1 VDESQMESGS
11 VNRKHITKRHHRGF
25 TLVEILVTSVMAGVM
40 VMGFLT
46 VTVDFFKRDS
56 SQRQQITGQQQLR
69 LAAQVIA
76 ADIRKAGYIYTDP
89 TTAANLIAGAA
100 VSLPAGT
107 TPKLAVLIPYQL
119 NGTPDATSR
128 FQLVIYATGSVPTVA
143 PFNSVATLRGN
154 VIYRWSSD
162 PEFFDPRTQK
172 QGVNGDGNAPS
183 ALNSGFLTYN
193 ANGGAA
199 PPILVG
205 NINTLTLGSPTTATF
220 GDFNSDTGKNLTMV
234 GYQDPDVTKTDQVK
248 GPARV
253 SSFLQ
258 ARNLG
263 IPPSPL
269 PGYTGSTGGVRGNC
283 SASNTCY
290 GANGAVLGGN

>member
-1 VDESQMESGS
+1 MA
-11 VNRKHITKRHHRGF
+11 KRDHRGF

-69 LAAQVIA
+69 LAAQVMA
-76 ADIRKAGYIYTDP
+76 ADIRKAGYVYSNP
-89 TTAANLIAGAA
+89 VTAANLIAGAA
-100 VSLPAGT
+100 VKLPNGT
-107 TPKLAVLIPYQL
+107 TPKLAVLIPYQV
-119 NGTPDATSR
+119 NGTTDPSSR
-128 FQLVIYATGSVPTVA
+128 FQLVIYATGPVPNVA
-143 PFNSVATLRGN
+143 PFNSVATLKGN
-154 VIYRWSSD
+154 VIYRWFSQ

-172 QGVNGDGNAPS
+172 QGANGDGNAPS
-183 ALNSGFLTYN
+183 ALNGDFLTYN
-193 ANGGAA
+193 ASGGAT

-205 NINTLTLGSPTTATF
+205 NIDTLTLNPPTATF
-220 GDFNSDTGKNLTMV
+220 GDFDSATGESLAMV
-234 GYQDPDVTKTDQVK
+234 GYQDPDITKSDQLK
-248 GPARV
+248 GPPKI

-269 PGYTGSTGGVRGNC
+269 PGYSGSAGGVKGNC
-283 SASNTCY
+283 SASGTCY
-290 GANGAVLGGN
+290 NKAGKVED

>member
-1 VDESQMESGS
+1 MESGS

-76 ADIRKAGYIYTDP
+76 ADIRRAGYIYQDP
-89 TTAANLIAGAA
+89 ATAANLIAGAT

-119 NGTPDATSR
+119 NGTPDGSSR
-128 FQLVIYATGSVPTVA
+128 FQLVIYATGPVPTVA
-143 PFNSVATLRGN
+143 PYSNVASIQGN
-154 VIYRWSSD
+154 VIYRWFSD
-162 PEFFDPRTQK
+162 PEFFDPRTQR
-172 QGVNGDGNAPS
+172 QGQNGDGNIPS
-183 ALNSGFLTYN
+183 ALGGGFITYN
-193 ANGGAA
+193 TTGGAA

-205 NINTLTLGSPTTATF
+205 NIDTLTLTSPAATF
-220 GDFNSDTGKNLTMV
+220 GTYASSTGESLAMV
-234 GYQDPDVTKTDQVK
+234 GYQGPDITKTDQVK
-248 GPARV
+248 GPPKI

-269 PGYTGSTGGVRGNC
+269 PGYTGTTGGAKGNC
-283 SASNTCY
+283 AASDDRCNS
-290 GANGAVLGGN
+290 GQSSREAD